1 MASLWRL
8 FPPWIFHPLRMV
20 VVGLPRGSL
29 PRSAAVAVLKSV
41 ARGYR
46 TALADRLSSIR
57 PLDRPDLSFAS
68 VDSMVMDAIYWFGVQ
83 GYEGK
88 VADVWIDACRRSQ
101 SVLEIGGNVGL
112 FTVIGGKVATG
123 SYTVVE
129 PVPSIAGVLRRNL
142 ATNNLPR
149 VDVLEAAVIAGPT
162 EETVH
167 LSIPDEG
174 RSAPVGAFL
183 AGASEVT
190 DRGPAQNIPV
200 RGIPFRDLLR
210 GRDLVKIDAEG
221 LEFALLSAA
230 RDILIVER
238 PTLLI
243 EVLPES
249 IQLGTMLA
257 ELARDAGYEILIIP
271 EWGTADAL
279 RVDPDQFTS
288 SLPKLHRSKDVLL
301 SPIAR

>member
-1 MASLWRL
+1 MGTA
-8 FPPWIFHPLRMV
+8 
-20 VVGLPRGSL
+20 GPR
-29 PRSAAVAVLKSV
+29 
-41 ARGYR
+41 R
-46 TALADRLSSIR
+46 TRA
-57 PLDRPDLSFAS
+57 
-68 VDSMVMDAIYWFGVQ
+68 
-83 GYEGK
+83 
-88 VADVWIDACRRSQ
+88 
-101 SVLEIGGNVGL
+101 
-112 FTVIGGKVATG
+112 
-123 SYTVVE
+123 
-129 PVPSIAGVLRRNL
+129 
-142 ATNNLPR
+142 
-149 VDVLEAAVIAGPT
+149 AAVIAGPT

-190 DRGPAQNIPV
+190 DRGPAQSIPV
-200 RGIPFRDLLR
+200 RGIQFRDLLR

-271 EWGTADAL
+271 EWGTADAM

-288 SLPKLHRSKDVLL
+288 SLPTLHRSKDVLL
-301 SPIAR
+301 TPIAH